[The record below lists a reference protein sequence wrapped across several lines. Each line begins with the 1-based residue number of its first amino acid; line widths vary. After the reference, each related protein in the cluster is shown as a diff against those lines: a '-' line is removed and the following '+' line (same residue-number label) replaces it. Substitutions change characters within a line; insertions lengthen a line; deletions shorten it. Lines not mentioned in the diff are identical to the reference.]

1 MQMTQDQFSALMFHL
16 RAMLGLVC
24 LQAAI
29 LVGFAWKYL

>member
-1 MQMTQDQFSALMFHL
+1 MTDEQFSTIMFHV